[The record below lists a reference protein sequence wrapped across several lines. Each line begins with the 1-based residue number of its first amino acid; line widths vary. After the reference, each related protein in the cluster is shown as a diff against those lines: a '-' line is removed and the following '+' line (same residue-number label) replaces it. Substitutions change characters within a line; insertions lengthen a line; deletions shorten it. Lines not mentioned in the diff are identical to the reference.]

1 MLGQHKIFQT
11 AGLLASHAAKRQDLL
26 AQNVAN
32 ADTPG
37 FKARDLHAFSIEQT
51 GNQFAMLSTSNSK
64 HFQSFKPEVSTASIT
79 EDTGPLSPN
88 GNGVSLEFE
97 MVRAADISRQ
107 HDLAMTVYS
116 SALGILR
123 TSLGRG
129 R

>member
-1 MLGQHKIFQT
+1 MLGQHKIFHT

-37 FKARDLHAFSIEQT
+37 FKARDLHAFSIERT

-64 HFQSFKPEVSTASIT
+64 HFQAFKPEVSTATIT
-79 EDTGPLSPN
+79 EDIGPLSPN
-88 GNGVSLEFE
+88 GNGVSLESE

-107 HDLAMTVYS
+107 HDLAMTIYS